1 MEKTKKILTIS
12 TIVATCLT
20 SLLLILALFKV
31 NVLGEKNWSMII
43 TLACLTVGGF
53 FVINSLNMVDR
64 NAMLGWVSLG
74 MIAVS
79 VFLIILSTWVS
90 IQGNLFIRITSSL
103 GLLSVLFNII
113 VSAGLDLGR
122 SNLVIQI
129 IVFLIVGVTDI
140 IATLGIF
147 GAINLAKIIL
157 VFITLIILSIVGV
170 IVLKVLAKK
179 RMGDLLKQEKDMVKI
194 SKQEYEVLIDKA
206 KKYDEMISKIQASK
220 SE

>member
-1 MEKTKKILTIS
+1 
-12 TIVATCLT
+12 
-20 SLLLILALFKV
+20 
-31 NVLGEKNWSMII
+31 
-43 TLACLTVGGF
+43 
-53 FVINSLNMVDR
+53 
-64 NAMLGWVSLG
+64 MLGWVSLG